1 MPEEAPVIN
10 TVPFVSV
17 MLIIRLLSAADND
30 LAEI

>member
-17 MLIIRLLSAADND
+17 IRLLSAADDD